1 MPKFDDMNET
11 DVCQMIVRPLLT
23 SLGYE
28 HGTEASIRT
37 EQTFRYGKAFLGRKN
52 TKKDPDLVGRA
63 DYILEVASYGR
74 WVVEVKTPSEEIT
87 RDTVEQAHTYAAH
100 PEVAAL
106 FFLVTNGRKFHL
118 YRTSSLDAPLM
129 AWAFDEMDEVFLALG
144 NLVSPDAIK
153 RKVKLLIPDA
163 GKPLA
168 VGVASTVQI
177 IGGYVRYE
185 DHESNHALLN
195 MDSINGLELPITTG
209 RVSRAPDGRLHA
221 QLNMA
226 KAAPMMGEI
235 NTLLKR
241 EDDYDFYAS
250 EEYVSTDRDRPTIFQ
265 NFYESRTPAG
275 TPIAFPGVGKVPM
288 PFGVHMTAF
297 TEAVGYIDGDTFR
310 GTMQLSYEFTFDN
323 LQPMIRQVIEAQIG
337 PIPKTPRAQ
346 GGGVFE
352 VKLLNL

>member
-11 DVCQMIVRPLLT
+11 DVREMIVRPLLT
-23 SLGYE
+23 SLGYA

-52 TKKDPDLVGRA
+52 AKKDPDLAGRA

-74 WVVEVKTPSEEIT
+74 WVAEVKAPSEEIT
-87 RDTVEQAHTYAAH
+87 RDAVEQAHTYAAH

-129 AWAFDEMDEVFLALG
+129 AWAFEEMDEIFLALG

-153 RKVKLLIPDA
+153 RKVKLLVPDA

-168 VGVASTVQI
+168 AGVASNVQI
-177 IGGYVRYE
+177 IGGFVRYE
-185 DHESNHALLN
+185 DHESNHALLA
-195 MDSINGLELPITTG
+195 MDSINGLELPITSG
-209 RVSRAPDGRLHA
+209 RVSRASDGRLHA

-226 KAAPMMGEI
+226 KAAPMMGEL
-235 NTLLKR
+235 NALLQR
-241 EDDYDFYAS
+241 EDDYDFYS
-250 EEYVSTDRDRPTIFQ
+250 SDEYVSTDRDRPTIFQ
-265 NFYESRTPAG
+265 NFVENYTPAG
-275 TPIAFPGVGKVPM
+275 ALVAFPGFGKAPM
-288 PFGVHMTAF
+288 PFGIRMAAR
-297 TEAVGYIDGDTFR
+297 TEAVGYIDGDTFK
-310 GTMQLSYEFTFDN
+310 GTMQLSYEFAFDSIP
-323 LQPMIRQVIEAQIG
+323 PMVRRALEAQIG
-337 PIPKTPRAQ
+337 PIPATPRAQ